1 MAQPTLADRLFD
13 YRWQQAT
20 HHVRD
25 SIAEVDAEFVF
36 EYPLRV
42 LVLDVRPDDEIVA
55 GTGCV
60 PGAAALPNGDLAHV
74 IESVSKSRAIVVV
87 DEDPDDARDVARKLV
102 KAGYEHA
109 GILSDG
115 MAGWR
120 DRGYGVVHQ
129 RTDLEHVMADVLL
142 HDRTDVNEKHH
153 LSADEV
159 SDHLNTAGNVRVI
172 KLASLLSQGFASCVD
187 GRDERNVVGTPGGN
201 AGELLL
207 SLASFERV
215 MGKQLS
221 DDELESLIADY
232 FTTFGGFYIHTDAHA
247 FDAFT
252 EALSSAD
259 ERVTAAIGAHDD
271 HMAWVKALRHP
282 PEEIRP
288 ILAEHLSSN
297 PAFIGCGHIRLMLQN
312 SEEYDIRQG
321 LVQRM
326 LATVYRLWWNDL
338 PEIHLTTLPG
348 GHQEGAVVNI
358 VIEDEA
364 WDYSFIPVISPVC
377 AGTQMFINHP
387 QFARRLRENAAEFFA
402 RHVAGADRKELT
414 NKLADDMMALGDQQ
428 LMATVGHLA
437 KGLPIYQATYKL
449 DGSWSVHQLG

>member
-1 MAQPTLADRLFD
+1 MAEQNLADRLFD

-20 HHVRD
+20 RHVRD

-55 GTGCV
+55 GTGCI
-60 PGAAALPNGDLAHV
+60 PGAAALPNGDLDHV
-74 IESVSKSRAIVVV
+74 IESVSRGRAIVVV

-102 KAGYEHA
+102 KNGYEHV

-142 HDRTDVNEKHH
+142 HDRTDVREKHH

-172 KLASLLSQGFASCVD
+172 KLASLLSQGYASCVD

-207 SLASFERV
+207 SLASYERTV
-215 MGKQLS
+215 GRELS
-221 DDELESLIADY
+221 ENELDTLLKDY
-232 FTTFGGFYIHTDAHA
+232 FTTFGGFYVHTDAHA
-247 FDAFT
+247 FEAYT
-252 EALSSAD
+252 EALAAD
-259 ERVTAAIGAHDD
+259 ERVTSVIGRHDD
-271 HMAWVKALRHP
+271 HMEWVKVLRHP
-282 PEEIRP
+282 PAEIRP
-288 ILAEHLSSN
+288 ILADHLATN

-312 SEEYDIRQG
+312 SEEYNIRPG
-321 LVQRM
+321 LVEHM
-326 LATVYRLWWNDL
+326 LKVVYRMWWNDL

-348 GHQEGAVVNI
+348 GHQEGAVVNV
-358 VIEDEA
+358 VIEDDA

-377 AGTQMFINHP
+377 SGTQMFINHP
-387 QFARRLRENAAEFFA
+387 QFSRRLRENAAEFFA
-402 RHVAGADRKELT
+402 RHEAGVDRADLRDRLT
-414 NKLADDMMALGDQQ
+414 EDMMKLGDQQ
-428 LMATVGHLA
+428 LMATIGHLA